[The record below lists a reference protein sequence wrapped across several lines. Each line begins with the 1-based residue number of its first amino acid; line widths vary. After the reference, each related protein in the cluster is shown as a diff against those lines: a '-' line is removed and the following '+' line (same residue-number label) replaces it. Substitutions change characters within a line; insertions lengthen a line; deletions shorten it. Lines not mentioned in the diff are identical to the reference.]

1 MSYGAFTKDLS
12 DEYGALRSRTG
23 APAPADFLAVL
34 ISAILLSLGGWP

>member
-1 MSYGAFTKDLS
+1 METQKI
-12 DEYGALRSRTG
+12 RG